1 MLAPR
6 QYFLKEIPYEYMEIS
21 KRSQEMGLKDRFMLV
36 QSFLNFMDTSLQK
49 VHENMHYGQTA

>member
-1 MLAPR
+1 
-6 QYFLKEIPYEYMEIS
+6 MEIS
-21 KRSQEMGLKDRFMLV
+21 KRSQEMDLKDRFMLV